1 VQNGQVGTQKT
12 DVNELYVLYRE
23 NYRKL
28 KVLILKKRNKSSI
41 FNVEIKLKGEVFG
54 SNALSGEPFDF
65 AIHTCGQKT
74 YPSNLTANTYFRNHW
89 TFWTELSSAQEK
101 CIEDGF
107 KEIKFDLEVFDN
119 AVREAKGMWLQ
130 YISEK
135 SRRNK
140 VEQMNVT
147 GQSGDILGLISSNY
161 FDVLETVASDK
172 LLKKI
177 ETYGPLE
184 RKGIISDKF
193 LEIFIDSNYKCDHFE
208 ETECSLCLEPFLPQ
222 SLYEWP
228 GLIPPIYCGVCLE
241 MGLSASNDFF
251 RRMDFTEDEMR
262 AQYVLG
268 VQLYSEYFGFIPA
281 VGNQKRKVMSEL
293 FRSGIDIEELTFAM
307 KVSSL
312 LPWKDS
318 VSKLFGSW
326 AHLLEEAGLLTQ
338 SQRGRGGH
346 RSIASDGHLCLSMG
360 ERAICEF
367 LTKNGVTH
375 EREPMYPFDELLNPN
390 GLLRGDFLI
399 GDLVIE
405 FAGMMSNPEYAAR
418 MKAKEKLAK
427 SRKIPW
433 LKLESSSLGDLN
445 EILVR
450 IENKLASLPSGTKE
464 DN

>member
-1 VQNGQVGTQKT
+1 VETEKS
-12 DVNELYVLYRE
+12 DVDDLFILYRE

-28 KVLILKKRNKSSI
+28 NVLIQKKRQKTSS

-54 SNALSGEPFDF
+54 SSALSGEPFDF
-65 AIHTCGQKT
+65 AIHTCGEKT

-89 TFWTELSSAQEK
+89 TFWTELSPAQVK
-101 CIEDGF
+101 FIEAAF
-107 KEIKFDLEVFDN
+107 KKINFDLEVFNN
-119 AVREAKGMWLQ
+119 AVSEAKGMWFQ

-135 SRRNK
+135 SRRDK
-140 VEQMNVT
+140 IEQPRVT
-147 GQSGDILGLISSNY
+147 GQSGDILGLMSSNY

-172 LLKKI
+172 LFKKI
-177 ETYGPLE
+177 ETYDPLE
-184 RKGIISDKF
+184 RKGLISDKF
-193 LEIFIDSNYKCDHFE
+193 LEIFVDLNYKCEHFE
-208 ETECSLCLEPFLPQ
+208 ETECVLCLDSFLPQ

-228 GLIPPIYCGVCLE
+228 GLIPPMYCGVCLE

-251 RRMDFTEDEMR
+251 RRMDFTDVERR
-262 AQYVLG
+262 AHYVMG

-281 VGNQKRKVMSEL
+281 AGNQKRKVMSEL
-293 FRSGIDIEELTFAM
+293 FRSGIDVEELTFAM

-318 VSKLFGSW
+318 VSQLFGSW

-367 LTKNGVTH
+367 LTKNGISH
-375 EREPMYPFDELLNPN
+375 EREPMYPFDEVFNPN
-390 GLLRGDFLI
+390 GSLRGDFLI

-405 FAGMMSNPEYAAR
+405 FAGMMSNPDYAER
-418 MKAKEKLAK
+418 MKSKEKFAK

-433 LKLESSSLGDLN
+433 LKLETSSLTDLN
-445 EILVR
+445 EMLIK
-450 IENKLASLPSGTKE
+450 IEAKLASLPSGQSWKS
-464 DN
+464 

>member
-1 VQNGQVGTQKT
+1 MGTEKTEVNG
-12 DVNELYVLYRE
+12 LFILYRE

-28 KVLILKKRNKSSI
+28 KVLIQKKRQKSSS
-41 FNVEIKLKGEVFG
+41 FNGEIKRKGEIFS
-54 SNALSGEPFDF
+54 SNTLSGESYDF
-65 AIHTCGQKT
+65 AIHTCGEKT

-101 CIEDGF
+101 CIEEGF
-107 KEIKFDLEVFDN
+107 KEIKFDLEVFSN
-119 AVREAKGMWLQ
+119 AVSEAKGMWLQ

-135 SRRNK
+135 ARRNK
-140 VEQMNVT
+140 VEQTNVT

-161 FDVLETVASDK
+161 FEVLETVASDK

-177 ETYGPLE
+177 ETYNPLE

-193 LEIFIDSNYKCDHFE
+193 LEIFIDANYKCEHFE
-208 ETECSLCLEPFLPQ
+208 ETECSLCFEPFLPQ

-251 RRMDFTEDEMR
+251 RRMGFTDDEKR

-268 VQLYSEYFGFIPA
+268 VQLYSEYFGLIPV

-293 FRSGIDIEELTFAM
+293 FRSGINIEELTFAM

-318 VSKLFGSW
+318 ASQLFGSW

-367 LTKNGVTH
+367 LTKNGITH
-375 EREPMYPFDELLNPN
+375 EREPMYPFDEVFNPN

-405 FAGMMSNPEYAAR
+405 FAGMMGNPDYSER
-418 MKAKEKLAK
+418 MKTKEKLAK
-427 SRKIPW
+427 ARKIPW
-433 LKLESSSLGDLN
+433 LKLETSSLADLN
-445 EILVR
+445 EMLLKIQ
-450 IENKLASLPSGTKE
+450 NKLASLPSGQGEKI
-464 DN
+464 